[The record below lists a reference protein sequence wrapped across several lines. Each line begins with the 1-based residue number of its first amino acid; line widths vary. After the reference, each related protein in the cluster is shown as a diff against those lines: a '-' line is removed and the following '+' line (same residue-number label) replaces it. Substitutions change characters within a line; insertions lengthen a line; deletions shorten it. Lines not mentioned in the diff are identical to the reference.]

1 MEEGGMFE
9 GLNDMFP
16 LDDSCSFSLWGGGGS
31 GGGGMNELGV
41 TEVEGEANR
50 EEAKKKEERSVE
62 LGKAVMVGDG
72 NGDGERSIK
81 KGNDEEQVREIHTQ
95 TEKDRRKKMRTMFST
110 LHGLVP
116 HLSSKA
122 DKSTIVEGA
131 VNYVR
136 VLQQRLL
143 ILKSKKGEM
152 LDAAELKNK
161 EGISF
166 NDDPFAFPSSSF
178 IKPQNQQ
185 QQEMLASREALLA
198 DYQYNNFSSSASV
211 TPQNSRPTTPKTNL
225 QLNNNSTPS
234 PFGSPIMMINNNK
247 KQKKNPRETAVKISL
262 SPSSIAFKTFT
273 STNVVVS
280 VCGREA
286 QFSIC
291 GARKPGFYTGICSVL
306 DMFQLEVKS
315 FHISSDEQ
323 YSNLAMAMVQVTYLL
338 NRYPVEEIY
347 RAAGAEL
354 LQWVSSF

>member
-72 NGDGERSIK
+72 NGDGERSIN

-161 EGISF
+161 EGH
-166 NDDPFAFPSSSF
+166 
-178 IKPQNQQ
+178 Q
-185 QQEMLASREALLA
+185 
-198 DYQYNNFSSSASV
+198 
-211 TPQNSRPTTPKTNL
+211 L
-225 QLNNNSTPS
+225 Q
-234 PFGSPIMMINNNK
+234 
-247 KQKKNPRETAVKISL
+247 
-262 SPSSIAFKTFT
+262 
-273 STNVVVS
+273 
-280 VCGREA
+280 
-286 QFSIC
+286 
-291 GARKPGFYTGICSVL
+291 
-306 DMFQLEVKS
+306 
-315 FHISSDEQ
+315 
-323 YSNLAMAMVQVTYLL
+323 
-338 NRYPVEEIY
+338 
-347 RAAGAEL
+347 
-354 LQWVSSF
+354 